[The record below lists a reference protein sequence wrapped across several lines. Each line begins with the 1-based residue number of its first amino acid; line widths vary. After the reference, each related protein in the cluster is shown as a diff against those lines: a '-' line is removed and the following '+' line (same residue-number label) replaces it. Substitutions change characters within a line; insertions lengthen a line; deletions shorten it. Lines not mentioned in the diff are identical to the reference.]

1 MAEHKPI
8 RVEYYALLRHE
19 RGQPEDLIMTTAA
32 SARELY
38 EELQARFHFSLSWQR
53 LGVAVN
59 DEFQHWDTTLNANDK
74 VVFIPPVAGG

>member
-1 MAEHKPI
+1 MAEQRPI
-8 RVEYYALLRHE
+8 RVEYYALLREE

-32 SARELY
+32 NARELY
-38 EELQARFHFSLSWQR
+38 EELQARFHFSLPWQR

-59 DEFQHWDTTLNANDK
+59 DEFQRWDTTLNANDK